1 MPGRDSCAAFRLVS
15 YVGAG
20 LVSRSHIAISTRFR
34 PPCLDVFVGVERGD
48 HHDAQRVVHTWTGEL
63 ACCLHPVEVRH
74 PSIEKADVGPQVAWT
89 GSHLQMTLMSIEP
102 GRDVGLE
109 VHPRAISS
117 FASSLDE
124 RVQMGPTEHD
134 LPFDE
139 EVGGDWA
146 ILVAAGVWHNIS
158 DIDDVPLKLYAIY
171 GPPEHPHGTV
181 DATVGTPAELNAE
194 TGSGL
199 GIGSLSGQGTL

>member
-102 GRDVGLE
+102 
-109 VHPRAISS
+109 
-117 FASSLDE
+117 
-124 RVQMGPTEHD
+124 
-134 LPFDE
+134 FDE